1 MTLTATRPP
10 EVSAQPPQAG
20 TVVADWVRSN
30 RLFCT
35 VIGVGVVV
43 RLLVAIAYAPALEF
57 FGDSPAYLAS
67 AAHPDRI
74 SLWHPSGYPVFLWVL
89 SATHSLLVV
98 TLLQHALGIAS
109 GVLVYQLMRR
119 FNVGTV
125 GSTIAA
131 SPLLLDAY
139 QINLEQFVLSDTL
152 FTFLTILTIVLALR
166 VIRRPTALAAFA
178 LGLVIA
184 ATTLTR
190 TVGLAVALAVL
201 ITMAVARVPLR
212 RIGAAGLTCA
222 VPLLGY
228 ALAFHATYGVYA
240 LQGYSGRYLYGM
252 VAPVAD
258 CRPSTLYCPT
268 TPKAGRPGSN
278 QYVWEVYDFVQPRQK
293 LVRSSE
299 EAGAF
304 ARHIAVHQPFAVGGA
319 VLGDFAHYF
328 SPTRSVGPRDWFVGS
343 WQFPT
348 ADPAPGW
355 NISPAGDG
363 FGGTHLH
370 SHINSSL
377 ATVLRGYQQVVFVPG
392 LAMAFAAVLAA
403 ASLFMRRRRSPR
415 HPVVLLASCGLL
427 LLLMPSASAGFDW
440 RYALPAQALLIPAG
454 VLGVHRLLPLLRGRR
469 PRLVPW
475 ILGVAAAAVVLPSVV
490 VPSVY
495 AADSLRPATIA
506 TTPGT
511 VLVGHRLD
519 VTVGPPALLNV
530 SCRWKGSTRRL
541 GALVKFPVTF
551 QHVAGRP
558 MLVQASNFAIGGGY
572 VMGALSG
579 ERRHP
584 DIAPALVGAAYPT
597 VTGTLGAFV
606 TTTNGVLRYVDPLG
620 AGAAAWSYAV
630 TPPPGTHL
638 GTPCSG
644 SSPWANAQLPGLH
657 VNGMPLFTNADTETV
672 AFGLR
677 HQPGRARSFDLR
689 MRVIAADGQAGPWQ
703 LLAGWQH
710 ARKRPVTL
718 SRLVP
723 GSTYCLSVRARD
735 ALDVATAWS
744 TPTCTTRL
752 FDDAAL
758 PPAAPWVVKSG
769 YTGFYDDTATIASA
783 HGASMSVGEPF
794 HRAALLVY
802 RCPRCGV
809 LDVYAGTIRL
819 GQLNLSV
826 PSAMAGLHLWVS
838 GRTTAKT
845 LTLRV
850 ASTGRPVVIDGF
862 GFSLS
867 QDASASAISTGAG
880 RAKK

>member
-10 EVSAQPPQAG
+10 AVSTQPPDAG

-35 VIGVGVVV
+35 VVGVGVVV

-67 AAHPDRI
+67 ASRPDRI

-89 SATHSLLVV
+89 SVTHSLLVV

-119 FNVGTV
+119 FNVGAV

-178 LGLVIA
+178 LGVVIA

-212 RIGAAGLTCA
+212 RIGVAGLTCA

-258 CRPSTLYCPT
+258 CGPSTLYCPT
-268 TPKAGRPGSN
+268 IPKAGRPGSN

-293 LVRSSE
+293 LVRSS
-299 EAGAF
+299 
-304 ARHIAVHQPFAVGGA
+304 QDA
-319 VLGDFAHYF
+319 VLSPGTSRCISRSPSVGSVLGNFAHYF

-348 ADPAPGW
+348 SDPAPGW

-377 ATVLRGYQQVVFVPG
+377 ATILRGYQQVVFVPG
-392 LAMAFAAVLAA
+392 LAMALAAALAA
-403 ASLFMRRRRSPR
+403 ASLFMRRRRAPR

-454 VLGVHRLLPLLRGRR
+454 VLGAHRLLPLLRERR

-475 ILGVAAAAVVLPSVV
+475 VAQ
-490 VPSVY
+490 
-495 AADSLRPATIA
+495 
-506 TTPGT
+506 
-511 VLVGHRLD
+511 
-519 VTVGPPALLNV
+519 
-530 SCRWKGSTRRL
+530 RRSRC
-541 GALVKFPVTF
+541 
-551 QHVAGRP
+551 GR
-558 MLVQASNFAIGGGY
+558 A
-572 VMGALSG
+572 
-579 ERRHP
+579 
-584 DIAPALVGAAYPT
+584 
-597 VTGTLGAFV
+597 
-606 TTTNGVLRYVDPLG
+606 
-620 AGAAAWSYAV
+620 
-630 TPPPGTHL
+630 
-638 GTPCSG
+638 
-644 SSPWANAQLPGLH
+644 
-657 VNGMPLFTNADTETV
+657 
-672 AFGLR
+672 AFGRRPICLR
-677 HQPGRARSFDLR
+677 RGSIAAGDDCVRTRHRPGR
-689 MRVIAADGQAGPWQ
+689 
-703 LLAGWQH
+703 
-710 ARKRPVTL
+710 
-718 SRLVP
+718 
-723 GSTYCLSVRARD
+723 
-735 ALDVATAWS
+735 
-744 TPTCTTRL
+744 
-752 FDDAAL
+752 
-758 PPAAPWVVKSG
+758 
-769 YTGFYDDTATIASA
+769 
-783 HGASMSVGEPF
+783 
-794 HRAALLVY
+794 
-802 RCPRCGV
+802 
-809 LDVYAGTIRL
+809 
-819 GQLNLSV
+819 
-826 PSAMAGLHLWVS
+826 
-838 GRTTAKT
+838 
-845 LTLRV
+845 
-850 ASTGRPVVIDGF
+850 
-862 GFSLS
+862 
-867 QDASASAISTGAG
+867 
-880 RAKK
+880 